1 MPGSIK
7 IDDGSGNYTVLTN
20 AGSLGSDKT
29 ITIPN
34 TTGTLALTSDSF
46 GKVLQVVTN
55 ADTGL
60 TSSTGSSNYITT
72 TTLDTITPTA
82 ASSKFLVT
90 ATGTA
95 NNGGDSKGSSYTIM
109 AKVNSGSYAQ
119 FGTLDV
125 SVSSGYSQ
133 LYINGASDAWIPTS
147 IQVFDTVT
155 YSVGDTVTFAVHL
168 IGRGPGTDGTTS
180 AKWGHVSN
188 PDTSTNTITIM
199 EVAG

>member
-1 MPGSIK
+1 MPGKIK
-7 IDDGSGNYTVLTN
+7 IDDGAGNYTILTN

-29 ITIPN
+29 ITLPN
-34 TTGTLALTSDSF
+34 TTGTVALTSDSF

-55 ADTGL
+55 TDTGT
-60 TSSTGSSNYITT
+60 TSSTGSTSYVTT
-72 TTLDTITPTA
+72 TTLDTITPVA
-82 ASSKFLVT
+82 AGSKFLVT

-119 FGTLDV
+119 FGTLNTAN
-125 SVSSGYSQ
+125 SAGYAQ
-133 LYINGASDAWIPTS
+133 LYTNGATDAWIPIS

-155 YSVGDTVTFAVHL
+155 YSLTDTITFAVHL

-180 AKWGHVSN
+180 AKWGHVSS
-188 PDTSTNTITIM
+188 PDTSTNTIIIM

>member
-1 MPGSIK
+1 MSSEIK
-7 IDDGSGNYTVLTN
+7 VDTISEKTSANGVVIDGVTVKDGGIASSFITGNT
-20 AGSLGSDKT
+20 
-29 ITIPN
+29 
-34 TTGTLALTSDSF
+34 

-55 ADTGL
+55 TDTGL
-60 TSSTGSSNYITT
+60 TSSTGSSDYITT
-72 TTLDTITPTA
+72 TTLDTITPVA

-125 SVSSGYSQ
+125 SASSGYSQ

-155 YSVGDTVTFAVHL
+155 YSLTDTITFAVHL

-180 AKWGHVSN
+180 AKWGHISS